1 MVSVSTIAPKLVE
14 YIARLAVGL
23 PVDDNDLRRISGSI
37 LYPVMREVVRRVA
50 VNIVTTKNG
59 LPRCNICGKGPFTR
73 RGLYLH
79 LVRVHR
85 YDIIAFTEEEYKK
98 IMEVLSPLDRKY

>member
-1 MVSVSTIAPKLVE
+1 MSVTTIASKLVE
-14 YIARLAVGL
+14 YVARLAAGL
-23 PVDDNDLRRISGSI
+23 PTDDSDLRRISGSV

-50 VNIVTTKNG
+50 ANIVTTKND

-79 LVRVHR
+79 LIRVHR
-85 YDIIAFTEEEYKK
+85 YDIIAFTEEEYKRL
-98 IMEVLSPLDRKY
+98 MQLVSPLDKKY